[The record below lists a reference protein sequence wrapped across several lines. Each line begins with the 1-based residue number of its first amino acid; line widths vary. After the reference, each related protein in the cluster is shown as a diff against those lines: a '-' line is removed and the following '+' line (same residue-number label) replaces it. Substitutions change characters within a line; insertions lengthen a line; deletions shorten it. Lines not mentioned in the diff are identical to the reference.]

1 MCIYKYYKL
10 KEEKWI
16 EAIVGNKKDYFI
28 KWLEGFG
35 SWDNFVEKNYLQDF
49 VRVNESTKDE
59 DQKYG
64 SPKELWEK
72 HLKEFDSKEFDFKEF
87 ENKKAVLPTDKEQI
101 EQFCKNASEWILA
114 RGQRMIDELRIKMH
128 ETDKTF

>member
-1 MCIYKYYKL
+1 MALLCIYKYYKL

-16 EAIVGNKKDYFI
+16 EAIVGNEKDDFI
-28 KWLEGFG
+28 KWLEGFV

-49 VRVNESTKDE
+49 VCVNESTKDE

-72 HLKEFDSKEFDFKEF
+72 HFELWKKHFEEF
-87 ENKKAVLPTDKEQI
+87 ENKEAALPTDKEQI
-101 EQFCKNASEWILA
+101 EQFCKNASKWILE

-128 ETDKTF
+128 ETDKTS